1 MMWSG
6 GKDSALAWDRARRG
20 GIEVARRGEVRR
32 PQLAFGTCLG
42 GTHRVAF
49 RKLLGQR

>member
-32 PQLAFGTCLG
+32 PQLAFGTC
-42 GTHRVAF
+42 
-49 RKLLGQR
+49 